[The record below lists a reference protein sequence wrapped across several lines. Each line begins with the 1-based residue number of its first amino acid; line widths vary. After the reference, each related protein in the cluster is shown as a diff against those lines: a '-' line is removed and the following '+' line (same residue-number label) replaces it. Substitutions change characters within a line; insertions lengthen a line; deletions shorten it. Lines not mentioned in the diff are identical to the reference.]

1 MREIEQ
7 IRKAIQT
14 NLPLVYL
21 WYGEERFLLREA
33 VQLLK
38 NSYLE
43 NDSSGSGIEVVS
55 GRTVMPVEI
64 VERANTASFFQGRL
78 VIVEDIPYFQEGQ
91 GDSLEPF
98 YAYLKNPNP
107 GTCLLF
113 LSESVHKGRKFYKAV
128 EQAGVIL
135 EFTAP
140 KRAQDWLAWL
150 DTELGTRGKTMRP
163 DVKTLFLEWAGHQ
176 PGVLSQELDKL
187 VLYVGERETI
197 RAEDV
202 KEIVPQTSE
211 ATVFELLDAVA
222 ARSSALALQ
231 KLHHVLRQEHALKVL
246 TLLARQVRMLL
257 GTQALR
263 QKGGNVND
271 APHLLGMKPYE
282 AQKIWRQSERL
293 SWAQLETALQECL
306 ATELGIKTGKGEANF
321 LLELMV
327 TRFCALG

>member
-7 IRKAIQT
+7 IKKAIQAG
-14 NLPLVYL
+14 LPLVYL
-21 WYGEERFLLREA
+21 WYGEERFLLQEA

-43 NDSSGSGIEVVS
+43 MDPSGSGIEVLS
-55 GRTVMPVEI
+55 GRNVTPVEV
-64 VERANTASFFQGRL
+64 VERANTVSFFQGRL

-91 GDSLEPF
+91 GDTLNPF
-98 YAYLKNPNP
+98 FEYFMNPNP
-107 GTCLLF
+107 GTCLL
-113 LSESVHKGRKFYKAV
+113 LLAESVHKGRKLFKAI
-128 EQAGVIL
+128 EQAGVIV

-140 KRAQDWLAWL
+140 KRAQDWQALL
-150 DTELGTRGKTMRP
+150 DFELNARGKKMRA

-176 PGVLSQELDKL
+176 PGVLAQELDKL

-222 ARSSALALQ
+222 ARSSAQALQ
-231 KLHHVLRQEHALKVL
+231 KLYQVLRQEHPLKVL
-246 TLLARQVRMLL
+246 TLLVRQVRMLL

-263 QKGGNVND
+263 QKGGTVND
-271 APHLLGMKPYE
+271 APRLLGMKPFE
-282 AQKIWRQSERL
+282 AQKVWRQSEKI
-293 SWAQLETALQECL
+293 SWNQLETALQECL
-306 ATELGIKTGKGEANF
+306 ATEVGIKTGQGEGKF

-327 TRFCALG
+327 TKFCAI

>member
-14 NLPLVYL
+14 GLPLVYL
-21 WYGEERFLLREA
+21 WYGEERYLLQEA

-43 NDSSGSGIEVVS
+43 IDPSGSGIEVISARNV
-55 GRTVMPVEI
+55 TPVEI
-64 VERANTASFFQGRL
+64 VERANTVSFFQGRL

-91 GDSLEPF
+91 GDSLNPF
-98 YAYLKNPNP
+98 FEYFKNPNP

-113 LSESVHKGRKFYKAV
+113 LAESVHKGRKFYKAI
-128 EQAGVIL
+128 EQAGVIM
-135 EFTAP
+135 EFAVP
-140 KRAQDWLAWL
+140 KRAQDWQAWL
-150 DTELGTRGKTMRP
+150 DIELNARGKKMRP
-163 DVKTLFLEWAGHQ
+163 DVKTLFLEWTGHQ
-176 PGVLSQELDKL
+176 PGVLTQELDKL
-187 VLYVGERETI
+187 VLYIGERETI
-197 RAEDV
+197 RAEDI

-222 ARSSALALQ
+222 ARSSTLALQ
-231 KLHHVLRQEHALKVL
+231 KLYQVLRQEHALKVL
-246 TLLARQVRMLL
+246 TLMVRQVRMLL

-271 APHLLGMKPYE
+271 APRLLGMKPYE
-282 AQKIWRQSERL
+282 AQKVWRQSEKL
-293 SWAQLETALQECL
+293 SWEQLEIALQECL
-306 ATELGIKTGKGEANF
+306 ATELGIKTGQGEPKF

-327 TRFCALG
+327 TRFCAH

>member
-7 IRKAIQT
+7 IRQAIQKG
-14 NLPLVYL
+14 LPLVYL
-21 WYGEERFLLREA
+21 WYGEERFLLQEA
-33 VQLLK
+33 VQILM

-43 NDSSGSGIEVVS
+43 KDPSGSGIEVVS
-55 GRTVMPVEI
+55 AKAVTPVEI
-64 VERANTASFFQGRL
+64 VERASTISFFQGRL

-91 GDSLEPF
+91 GDSLEPYF
-98 YAYLKNPNP
+98 EYFKDPNP

-113 LSESVHKGRKFYKAV
+113 LSESVHKGRKFYKAIG
-128 EQAGVIL
+128 QAGVIV

-140 KRAQDWLAWL
+140 KRAQEWQAWL
-150 DTELGTRGKTMRP
+150 DSELQARGKKMRP
-163 DVKTLFLEWAGHQ
+163 EVKTFFLEWTGHQ
-176 PGVLSQELDKL
+176 PGVLNQELDKL
-187 VLYVGERETI
+187 VLYVGEREMI

-202 KEIVPQTSE
+202 KEIIPQTSE

-231 KLHHVLRQEHALKVL
+231 KLHQVLCQEHALKVL
-246 TLLARQVRMLL
+246 TLLVRQVRMLL

-271 APHLLGMKPYE
+271 APRLLGMKPFE
-282 AQKIWRQSERL
+282 AQKVWRQSEKL
-293 SWAQLETALQECL
+293 SWEQLEIALQECL
-306 ATELGIKTGKGEANF
+306 ATELGIKTGQGEAKF

-327 TRFCALG
+327 TKFCAL